1 MEGVMRL
8 IRTAA
13 FILATAMV
21 PAPVLASPQAGAP
34 ADPPAPQTTASSAA
48 PVARGP
54 NQLGV
59 AGLVLFQRGTG
70 LVPVGDGS
78 VMVGGS
84 VWGDASP
91 GFEVFYARRLPL
103 PAGFPMM
110 TLELPLAYVPTV
122 RPAPGSEVFDP
133 ATGASIGPAPDFAAT
148 YFVPRL
154 NVWVPAFGPV
164 NLLAGLGFGVARFS
178 ESRSG
183 QPYQETGYPFYFALG
198 ASVDLGPHW
207 AIRASAGGYA
217 HGVAWL
223 RNAYMLNAGLAFV
236 F

>member
-1 MEGVMRL
+1 MKL
-8 IRTAA
+8 IRAA
-13 FILATAMV
+13 VVILAIAMV
-21 PAPVLASPQAGAP
+21 PAPVLASPQTGAP
-34 ADPPAPQTTASSAA
+34 ADPPAPQTTASSPA

-59 AGLVLFQRGTG
+59 TGLVLFQRGTG

-84 VWGDASP
+84 VWGDASA

-103 PAGFPMM
+103 PADYPMM
-110 TLELPLAYVPTV
+110 TLELPLAYVPAV
-122 RPAPGSEVFDP
+122 RPAPGAEVFDR
-133 ATGASIGPAPDFAAT
+133 ATGASLGPAPDFAAT

-154 NVWVPAFGPV
+154 NVWIPAFGPV
-164 NLLAGLGFGVARFS
+164 DFVVGLGFGVARFS
-178 ESRSG
+178 ESRNG
-183 QPYQETGYPFYFALG
+183 QPYKETGYPIYFALG
-198 ASVDLGPHW
+198 TSVDLGPHW

-217 HGVAWL
+217 HTVATE
-223 RNAYMLNAGLAFV
+223 RNLYMVNAGLAFV

>member
-1 MEGVMRL
+1 MEGVMKL

-13 FILATAMV
+13 VILAAAFV
-21 PAPVLASPQAGAP
+21 AAPVLASPQPSAP
-34 ADPPAPQTTASSAA
+34 ADPPAPQTTASSSA

-59 AGLVLFQRGTG
+59 AGLALFQRGAG

-78 VMVGGS
+78 VMVSGS

-103 PAGFPMM
+103 PASFPMM
-110 TLELPLAYVPTV
+110 TLELPMAYVPVV
-122 RPAPGSEVFDP
+122 RPAPGSEVFDH
-133 ATGASIGPAPDFAAT
+133 ATGASLGPAPDFAAT

-164 NLLAGLGFGVARFS
+164 NVVAGLGFGVARFS
-178 ESRSG
+178 ESRNG
-183 QPYQETGYPFYFALG
+183 QPYTENGYPLYFALG
-198 ASVDLGPHW
+198 TSVDLGSHW
-207 AIRASAGGYA
+207 ALRATVGGYA
-217 HGVAWL
+217 HGVATE
-223 RNAYMLNAGLAFV
+223 RNAYMFNAGLAFV